1 VEDSYLTISGTSEG
15 FYSEKGSKFIAF
27 AFPVENES
35 QVKENILS
43 LKKKYHD
50 ARHHVYA
57 FVIGVNQE
65 FYRCS
70 DDGEPSNSSGP
81 PVLGQIRSLNLTNVL
96 VVVARYFG
104 GTKLGVSGLLNA
116 YKTAARD
123 ALDKSV
129 LIEKFVKAK
138 FRCNFGYEE
147 MNFVMKCMKDFETE
161 ISSQNFAESCS
172 IVFTIRLSLSDKLL
186 NALKQNHKLKTEICN
201 E

>member
-1 VEDSYLTISGTSEG
+1 VEDSYLTISGISEG
-15 FYSEKGSKFIAF
+15 LYSEKGSKFIAF
-27 AFPVENES
+27 AFPVENEI

-43 LKKKYHD
+43 LKKKYYD

-57 FVIGVNQE
+57 FVIGSNQE

-81 PVLGQIRSLNLTNVL
+81 PVLGQIRSFNLTNVL
-96 VVVARYFG
+96 VVVVRYFG

-123 ALDKSV
+123 ALDKAIV
-129 LIEKFVKAK
+129 IQKYVKAK
-138 FRCNFGYEE
+138 YISSFGYEE
-147 MNFVMKCMKDFETE
+147 MNFVMKCLKDFDAE

-172 IVFTIRLSLSDKLL
+172 IIFSIRLSLSDKLL

>member
-1 VEDSYLTISGTSEG
+1 MEDSYLTISGISEG
-15 FYSEKGSKFIAF
+15 LYSEKGSKFIAF
-27 AFPVENES
+27 AFPVENEI

-43 LKKKYHD
+43 LKKKYYD

-57 FVIGVNQE
+57 FVIGSNQE

-96 VVVARYFG
+96 VVVVRYFG

-123 ALDKSV
+123 ALDKAIV
-129 LIEKFVKAK
+129 IQKYVKAK
-138 FRCNFGYEE
+138 YISSFGYEE
-147 MNFVMKCMKDFETE
+147 MNFVMKCLKDFDAE

-172 IVFTIRLSLSDKLL
+172 IIFSIRLSLSDKLL

>member
-1 VEDSYLTISGTSEG
+1 MEDSYLTISGIAEG

-27 AFPVENES
+27 AFPVENEH
-35 QVKENILS
+35 QVKDNIVN
-43 LKKKYHD
+43 LKKKYYD

-57 FVIGVNQE
+57 FIIGAKQE

-81 PVLGQIRSLNLTNVL
+81 PVLGQIRSLNLTDVL
-96 VVVARYFG
+96 VVVVRYFG

-123 ALDKSV
+123 ALDKAV
-129 LIEKFVKAK
+129 VIEKFVKIRHK
-138 FRCNFGYEE
+138 CSFSYEE
-147 MNFVMKCMKDFETE
+147 MSFVMKCMKDFDAE

-172 IVFTIRLSLSDKLL
+172 IIFSIRLSLSDKML
-186 NALKQNHKLKTEICN
+186 NALKQNHKIKTELCD